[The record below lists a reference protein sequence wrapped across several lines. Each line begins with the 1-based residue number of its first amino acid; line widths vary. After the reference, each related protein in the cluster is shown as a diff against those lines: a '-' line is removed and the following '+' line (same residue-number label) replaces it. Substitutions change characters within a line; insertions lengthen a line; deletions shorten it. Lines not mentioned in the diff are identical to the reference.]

1 MPEPTAC
8 IWVSHHYRQRGR
20 RCPSQRPGRVCR
32 CHSAR
37 WHCPLS
43 AGSGPYRL
51 STVPR
56 MKEGTAGEHSDA
68 GKPAV
73 IPVPAAYQLR
83 GDSRGAT
90 GRGLPSPHL
99 TLPPVLDCSDSSLLS
114 ILMPGRGPSQRCQRP
129 HSLCSVAGD
138 SLVSNDTD
146 PSLLPTPS
154 LLPSAAL
161 TKASNPLGLV

>member
-20 RCPSQRPGRVCR
+20 RCPSRRPGRVCR

-51 STVPR
+51 SKVPR
-56 MKEGTAGEHSDA
+56 MKEGTAGEHSAA

-73 IPVPAAYQLR
+73 IPVPAAWGQ
-83 GDSRGAT
+83 
-90 GRGLPSPHL
+90 GLPSPHL
-99 TLPPVLDCSDSSLLS
+99 TLPSVLGCSDSSLLS

-129 HSLCSVAGD
+129 HSLCSVADD
-138 SLVSNDTD
+138 SLVSNNTD